1 MTKKNLRS
9 QRELKEV
16 RRRFLQG
23 EFDLYYCDEAG
34 FCLTP
39 SVPYAWQP
47 IGERLEINSSRS
59 PQLNVLGF
67 LRHDGE
73 HFAPYVLQGT
83 FDSSAT
89 IACVDHFCQDLRQP
103 TTVVIDN
110 SPLHTSNAFQSRI
123 PDWESKGLYF
133 WFLPPYCPE
142 LNFIELLWRKIK
154 YLWMPHEAYESMA
167 KLEESLCQIL
177 TSVGTD
183 YKISFQE

>member
-1 MTKKNLRS
+1 MKK
-9 QRELKEV
+9 V

-34 FCLTP
+34 FSLTP

-47 IGERLEINSSRS
+47 VGQRLEINSSRS

-73 HFAPYVLQGT
+73 HFVPYVLQGT

-89 IACVDHFCQDLRQP
+89 IACVDNFCQNLRKP

-110 SPLHTSNAFQSRI
+110 SPLHTSSAFQSRI
-123 PDWESKGLYF
+123 SDWESRGLYF
-133 WFLPPYCPE
+133 WFLPPYSPE
-142 LNFIELLWRKIK
+142 LNLIELLWKKIK
-154 YLWMPHEAYESMA
+154 YQWLRCDAYESLG
-167 KLEESLCQIL
+167 KLEEALCRIL
-177 TSVGTD
+177 AAIGSD
-183 YKISFQE
+183 YEIAFQ

>member
-1 MTKKNLRS
+1 LRY
-9 QRELKEV
+9 QRELKKV

-34 FCLTP
+34 FSLTP

-47 IGERLEINSSRS
+47 IGQRLEINSSRS

-73 HFAPYVLQGT
+73 HFDPYVLQGT

-89 IACVDHFCQDLRQP
+89 IACMDCFCQKLRKP

-123 PDWESKGLYF
+123 PNWESRGLYF
-133 WFLPPYCPE
+133 WFLPAYSPE
-142 LNFIELLWRKIK
+142 LNLIEILWKKIK
-154 YLWMPHEAYESMA
+154 YQWLCRDAYESLA
-167 KLEESLCQIL
+167 NLDEALCEIL
-177 TSVGTD
+177 AGIGSQYT
-183 YKISFQE
+183 IAFHE